1 MSFDYFAP
9 NPTTTRGQ
17 PVRLSADPSGTKFV
31 YASGRSIVIRSLANP
46 SKSWEYTG
54 HTQPTTVAKFSPSG
68 YYVASGDTMGN
79 VRIWDSVNDTHI
91 LKSEFRPISGRIN
104 DISWDMES
112 QRVMAVGEGKEKFG
126 HVFAYD
132 SGNSLGTVE
141 GHSKVIN
148 ACSMRQQRPFCAVTC
163 SDDGTCVFYHGA
175 PYKFNCT
182 LQEHSG
188 FVMDAKYSPSDEFF
202 VTVGADKKIFL
213 YDGKTAAL
221 VRQVAKAAEAPHKG
235 SIYAVAW
242 SPDSRFIV
250 TSSGDRTCKFWDIA
264 EDRLVGTV
272 EISSVAAPE
281 HQQVGNLWAG
291 EHIVSLSLSGD
302 INVLQM
308 GADRPVRTI
317 TGHQKA
323 ITAAALAPPS
333 GPLYTGSYDG
343 KLCTWDLATGIACS
357 VEGAKTNAK
366 PEDIAAA
373 ANSTI
378 ALGFIDDAVRFAR
391 DSKMTG
397 AAAGL
402 GAAPVSLA
410 IDPSGATVVAALANG
425 DLALVSL
432 ATQQATKVPASPAQ
446 AVAISHASVVAV
458 GYGDNSVRLFQL
470 ANGTLVA
477 TGVSVTANTRPIT
490 RLAFSPDGQLLAAGD
505 AGGKIVVARA
515 DTGEIVTTRWGAH
528 TARIYGLA
536 WSPDNEHA
544 ASSSLDG
551 HVIVWS
557 TTDPLRKTII
567 KNAHL
572 GGASAVAFV
581 DSQTVVS
588 TGADG
593 GVK

>member
-1 MSFDYFAP
+1 
-9 NPTTTRGQ
+9 
-17 PVRLSADPSGTKFV
+17 
-31 YASGRSIVIRSLANP
+31 
-46 SKSWEYTG
+46 
-54 HTQPTTVAKFSPSG
+54 
-68 YYVASGDTMGN
+68 
-79 VRIWDSVNDTHI
+79 
-91 LKSEFRPISGRIN
+91 
-104 DISWDMES
+104 
-112 QRVMAVGEGKEKFG
+112 
-126 HVFAYD
+126 
-132 SGNSLGTVE
+132 
-141 GHSKVIN
+141 
-148 ACSMRQQRPFCAVTC
+148 
-163 SDDGTCVFYHGA
+163 
-175 PYKFNCT
+175 
-182 LQEHSG
+182 
-188 FVMDAKYSPSDEFF
+188 
-202 VTVGADKKIFL
+202 
-213 YDGKTAAL
+213 
-221 VRQVAKAAEAPHKG
+221 
-235 SIYAVAW
+235 
-242 SPDSRFIV
+242 
-250 TSSGDRTCKFWDIA
+250 
-264 EDRLVGTV
+264 
-272 EISSVAAPE
+272 
-281 HQQVGNLWAG
+281 
-291 EHIVSLSLSGD
+291 
-302 INVLQM
+302 
-308 GADRPVRTI
+308 
-317 TGHQKA
+317 
-323 ITAAALAPPS
+323 
-333 GPLYTGSYDG
+333 YDG

-357 VEGAKTNAK
+357 IEGAKTNAK

-373 ANSTI
+373 ANNTI

-410 IDPSGATVVAALANG
+410 IDSSGATVVAALANG

-432 ATQQATKVPASPAQ
+432 ATQQATKVPGSPAQ

-470 ANGTLVA
+470 ANGTLA
-477 TGVSVTANTRPIT
+477 PTGVSVTANTRPIT

-593 GVK
+593 GVKCGSRSPSRYQLTSRTWIAANSDTHTPRSMWRTVPVYTLLMSDAVTVPSDMVMINALANRSMNISRRLIPPNNGSSMNEFK